1 MLDLENAVVET
12 QKMSSL
18 SLFVASLELEL
29 EPVNLVRLLCQPLVH
44 GCHVFGH
51 HRQLALVVCACR
63 VHVTSQGIHLYA
75 NRLYFCTYNACKKNC
90 LAILHGRN

>member
-1 MLDLENAVVET
+1 MLDLENAVVEDCHLQT
-12 QKMSSL
+12 QSSL
-18 SLFVASLELEL
+18 SLFVASLELKL

-51 HRQLALVVCACR
+51 HRQLAFVVCACG

-75 NRLYFCTYNACKKNC
+75 NRLYFCVMFAKKLPCN
-90 LAILHGRN
+90 